1 MNILHIE
8 SSLFAENGVSS
19 QLSNQLLTRLKAT
32 ANNTHIIKKS
42 FAEQPVPHFDGKAL
56 QALMQAPEEQT
67 QEQQQIVAYA
77 DQQIADAK
85 AADVWV
91 IGLPM
96 YNFGVPSM
104 LKAWFDFIARAG
116 VTFRYTDQG
125 PEGLLGDK
133 TVYLLATR
141 GGQYKDSP
149 ADSQIPFIKT
159 FLNFLGITSIEV
171 IYAEGL
177 NMGEPIKTRA
187 LSEAS
192 AHINQLTQG
201 SSIAL

>member
-8 SSLFAENGVSS
+8 SSLFAESGVSS
-19 QLSNQLLTRLKAT
+19 QLSNQLLTRLKA
-32 ANNTHIIKKS
+32 AAKNPHVIKKS

-56 QALMQAPEEQT
+56 QALMQPAEERT
-67 QEQQQIVAYA
+67 LEQQDIVAYA
-77 DQQIADAK
+77 DQQIADAQ
-85 AADVWV
+85 AANVWV

-116 VTFRYTDQG
+116 VTFRYTEQG
-125 PEGLLGDK
+125 PQGLLNDK

-159 FLNFLGITSIEV
+159 FLNFLGVTDIQV

-177 NMGEPIKTRA
+177 NMGEQIKAQA
-187 LSEAS
+187 LSDAS
-192 AHINQLTQG
+192 VQINQLTQH
-201 SSIAL
+201 AH